1 MAEVALSRT
10 LSQISQRP
18 HLAHLSLSQVN
29 SPIQAT
35 LHCCGLRRPL
45 LTDSP
50 EFRLWLCSLLAP
62 ILGDLSSSQSHAAG
76 CRGGGGRDTGGKFGE
91 ESFST

>member
-29 SPIQAT
+29 SPIQANYIAV
-35 LHCCGLRRPL
+35 G
-45 LTDSP
+45 
-50 EFRLWLCSLLAP
+50 
-62 ILGDLSSSQSHAAG
+62 
-76 CRGGGGRDTGGKFGE
+76 
-91 ESFST
+91 